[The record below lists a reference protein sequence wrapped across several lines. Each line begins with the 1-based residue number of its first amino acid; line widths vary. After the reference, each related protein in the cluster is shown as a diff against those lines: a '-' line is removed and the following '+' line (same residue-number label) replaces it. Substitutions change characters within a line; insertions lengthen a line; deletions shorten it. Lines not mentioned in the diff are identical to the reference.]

1 MVHFYSLS
9 LHLQTIVVMSFLTR
23 KYPFKQSKHW
33 LRDSIAYGIFIW
45 AILWL
50 LQPFGF
56 SMYSGNK
63 CLAAALFGLVTSC
76 CYVLYGWVIL
86 RRLYQRIKPW
96 RIWHDGCTVLGLI
109 LFIAICNFILF
120 SFIIHYPFTIKI
132 FLMFLYW
139 TMLIGIIITTL
150 SIGIEYNRSLKN
162 RLETMLSNTAEEQKD
177 ISITI
182 HDTNVRGR
190 STSGRLLPQGHKN
203 DLTIPINSL
212 LYIEA
217 QKNNVSV
224 CYLKDGKPTNLE
236 IHTTLTAVIDE
247 LKAYENIFQCHRS
260 FVVNVNNIT
269 AAKGNS
275 NGYQLTLGPCTNS
288 IPVSRSYVPQLKS
301 FVA

>member
-1 MVHFYSLS
+1 
-9 LHLQTIVVMSFLTR
+9 MSFLTR
-23 KYPFKQSKHW
+23 TYPFKQSKHL
-33 LRDSIAYGIFIW
+33 LRDSIVYGVIIW
-45 AILWL
+45 AMLYI

-56 SMYSGNK
+56 SMYQGNK
-63 CLAAALFGLVTSC
+63 CLLAASFGLITSI
-76 CYVLYGWVIL
+76 CYALYVWMISQPL
-86 RRLYQRIKPW
+86 QLRIKPW
-96 RIWHDGCTVLGLI
+96 RIWHKGCEVLGLI
-109 LFIAICNFILF
+109 VFIAISNFLLF
-120 SFIIHYPFTIKI
+120 SFVYDYPITIGV
-132 FLMFLYW
+132 FLLFLYW
-139 TMLIGIIITTL
+139 TLIIGIIITAL
-150 SIGIEYNRSLKN
+150 SIGIEYNRSLRD
-162 RLETMLSNTAEEQKD
+162 RLETMLSNTTEEQKD

-182 HDTNVRGR
+182 HDTNVRG
-190 STSGRLLPQGHKN
+190 N
-203 DLTIPINSL
+203 DLTIPINNL

-288 IPVSRSYVPQLKS
+288 IPVSRSYVPRLKS